1 MTAFFYFRLCNG
13 TSSIER
19 SLSGCFQLGSEGS
32 DFGKNP
38 IIGNP
43 IATCSADCRQ
53 HFRCHPALELLCC
66 GQLAGEDEGIEAR
79 FVDDYHLL
87 CSTKGALNW
96 GVLFVFIIN
105 MWHNGISWLCISQYL
120 SHILTDEPGLPVD
133 CQGADLTKLAVLI
146 DGDCGCFQVRLT
158 VRRFRFVI
166 D

>member
-66 GQLAGEDEGIEAR
+66 GQLAGENEGIEAR
-79 FVDDYHLL
+79 FVDDY
-87 CSTKGALNW
+87 GILNSSD
-96 GVLFVFIIN
+96 GVTNRYPIGLIFIIN
-105 MWHNGISWLCISQYL
+105 MISDCFTGIAVSQYL
-120 SHILTDEPGLPVD
+120 SHILTDEPRLAVD
-133 CQGADLTKLAVLI
+133 CQGANLTKLAVLI
-146 DGDCGCFQVRLT
+146 DGDCGGWCCC
-158 VRRFRFVI
+158 
-166 D
+166 